1 MLTGFAFP
9 LGARGLCNINQLDRL
24 TLDMLKTPYRSKLA
38 KLMCFVKSPWLKTYQ
53 MGTNT
58 TGGFMRLGLK
68 EQGTNDSIIEDNK
81 DADNLINY
89 REKET

>member
-1 MLTGFAFP
+1 
-9 LGARGLCNINQLDRL
+9 
-24 TLDMLKTPYRSKLA
+24 
-38 KLMCFVKSPWLKTYQ
+38 MCFVKSPWLKTYQ

-68 EQGTNDSIIEDNK
+68 EQGTNDSIIDDNK